1 MSWRLGDRPLR
12 RILVTRLRYLGD
24 VVMSTVVIEAL
35 RSGDPRLEIGYLC
48 EEAYA
53 PVLAGH
59 PDLARVHALAVR
71 RRGADARARRPGSA
85 RKMVHAA
92 ATGAGVS
99 PAVGAAAQVLELR
112 RHRYDAAVDLF
123 FNPRSAW
130 LLRLAGM
137 PARLAGPAGSRSRL
151 YTHLTDARPA
161 RRDPRWDTLAPGG
174 LGDHLARLGPLTHV
188 ETGLGF
194 SEWFATRGERALPRL
209 ACRPLAPARA
219 VSLLA
224 QVRLESESG
233 YLVLAPAA
241 TWETKR
247 WPVEQW
253 RDLAAALART
263 WAGPIVVL
271 TAPGDEQVSA
281 AIVASLPDG
290 RGAALP
296 VLPLT
301 VVLDVVAAAAG
312 LVTVDGGVM
321 HAAVGLGTPVLA
333 LFGPTDPRIWF
344 PYEGAGPFAVL
355 AQRPPC
361 HPCDRHACDAFVCL
375 PELTV
380 ATVAARALA
389 LFGNGDA
396 S

>member
-1 MSWRLGDRPLR
+1 MR

-35 RSGDPRLEIGYLC
+35 RNGDPRLEIGYLC
-48 EEAYA
+48 EEAHA

-59 PDLARVHALAVR
+59 PDLTRVHVLAVR
-71 RRGADARARRPGSA
+71 RRGADARARHPGGA
-85 RKMVHAA
+85 RNVVDDA
-92 ATGAGVS
+92 ATLPGVS
-99 PAVGAAAQVLELR
+99 PAVGALAQVLELR
-112 RHRYDAAVDLF
+112 RCRYDAAVDLF

-130 LLRLAGM
+130 LLRMAGM

-151 YTHLTDARPA
+151 YTHPGDDRAV
-161 RRDPRWDTLAPGG
+161 RRDPRWESLAPGG
-174 LGDHLARLGPLTHV
+174 LGDHLSRLAPLTHE
-188 ETGLGF
+188 ETGLDF

-209 ACRPLAPARA
+209 AGRPLAPARA
-219 VSLLA
+219 AALLEKVQLDPA
-224 QVRLESESG
+224 SG

-247 WPVEQW
+247 WPVEKWQ
-253 RDLAAALART
+253 DLASELART
-263 WAGPIVVL
+263 WAGSIVVL

-281 AIVASLPDG
+281 AIVASLPAG
-290 RGAALP
+290 RGASLP
-296 VLPLT
+296 VLPLP
-301 VVLDVVAAAAG
+301 VVLDVLAAAAG

-321 HAAVGLGTPVLA
+321 HAAIGLRKPVLA
-333 LFGPTDPRIWF
+333 LFGPTDPRLWF

-355 AQRPPC
+355 AQKPAC

-375 PELTV
+375 PELKV

-389 LFGNGDA
+389 LFGTGVSA
-396 S
+396 